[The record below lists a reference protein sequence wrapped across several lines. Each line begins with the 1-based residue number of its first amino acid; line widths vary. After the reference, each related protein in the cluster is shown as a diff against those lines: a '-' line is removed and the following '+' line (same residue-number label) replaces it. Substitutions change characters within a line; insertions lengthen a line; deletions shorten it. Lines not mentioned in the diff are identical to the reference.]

1 MYLISEI
8 LFNTW
13 ETWSEES
20 SVDDL
25 TSVLYGYTKPGMLE
39 NECQLVDHYTGEL
52 RMFAQL
58 LHADVYLLTEDTRPQ
73 AE

>member
-1 MYLISEI
+1 MYLISGI
-8 LFNTW
+8 LINTW

-25 TSVLYGYTKPGMLE
+25 TVVLYGYTEPEMLE